1 MLIRFLLTVTNTDE
15 RNALAALAAV
25 ALSLGLG
32 LVAAALGAPPLV
44 RRHGP
49 RRSASVALA
58 VAAVGSALPLLT
70 LRLGALLVAWAFI
83 GAGAQVLKITVDT
96 VLQRALPDDVRGRVF
111 IAYDIVFNVAFVMG
125 VAAVA
130 LPPVGRA
137 GVVGAADLVA
147 VAALVAQPAA
157 DDVVNHHPVAEPEV
171 AAPWSHLDD
180 LAAGFVAG
188 DHAAVGLGAVAEVL
202 AVDRADVAPADR
214 RGPHPQQHLTVSR

>member
-1 MLIRFLLTVTNTDE
+1 RALTVMAGNRVLFGCMTVWTVLLIRFHLTATNTDE
-15 RNALAALAAV
+15 RNALAALGAV

-130 LPPVGRA
+130 LLPSHVVAAA
-137 GVVGAADLVA
+137 GVSAA
-147 VAALVAQPAA
+147 VAAAYTA
-157 DDVVNHHPVAEPEV
+157 
-171 AAPWSHLDD
+171 
-180 LAAGFVAG
+180 
-188 DHAAVGLGAVAEVL
+188 GAVVTW
-202 AVDRADVAPADR
+202 RN
-214 RGPHPQQHLTVSR
+214 PHP